1 MMAIVNEATSSNAIS
16 HEISFTLQSLSQSI
30 MKEFCIFKTCKYKES
45 QNHWAERN
53 TPLIPTREMYE
64 FALAFYIQKLI
75 SFPSKP
81 AINLV
86 SNLKILFPKK
96 EIS

>member
-16 HEISFTLQSLSQSI
+16 HENSFTLQSLSQSI
-30 MKEFCIFKTCKYKES
+30 MKEFCIFKTRKES

-64 FALAFYIQKLI
+64 FAPKVDIV
-75 SFPSKP
+75 SFKTG
-81 AINLV
+81 N
-86 SNLKILFPKK
+86 
-96 EIS
+96 

>member
-1 MMAIVNEATSSNAIS
+1 MAIVNEATSSNAIS

-30 MKEFCIFKTCKYKES
+30 MKEFCIFKTCKES
-45 QNHWAERN
+45 QNHRAERN

>member
-16 HEISFTLQSLSQSI
+16 HENSFTLQSLSQSI
-30 MKEFCIFKTCKYKES
+30 MKEFCIFKTCKES

-86 SNLKILFPKK
+86 SNPKIVFPKK

>member
-1 MMAIVNEATSSNAIS
+1 MMAIVIEATSSNAIS

-30 MKEFCIFKTCKYKES
+30 MREFCIFKTCKES

-53 TPLIPTREMYE
+53 TPLIVRREMYE
-64 FALAFYIQKLI
+64 FAFAFYIQKLI

-81 AINLV
+81 VIYLV
-86 SNLKILFPKK
+86 SNLKILFLKK